1 MDDKTPNAQ
10 VFIMQL
16 GGGMQKP
23 IKEHFRADID
33 VDDLFDR
40 LQYKIELSYKGLWKI
55 QLRRPLDQNR
65 SKFLL
70 IQVLFVGFTLEYFYT
85 RLHIQEAIFPS
96 IGTMV
101 DVTAAIDQ
109 VNLSLGMVRSSM
121 VWDYQD
127 QPLETGYYITSLAKD
142 AVKTRGTFSMIPQ
155 YVEECQETQHLEAL
169 NPTLVVG
176 SIAI

>member
-16 GGGMQKP
+16 GGGIQKP
-23 IKEHFRADID
+23 IKEHFGADDID

-40 LQYKIELSYKGLWKI
+40 LFKKLHHLFVDLKLDYNRRLNSLTRGLWKI

-85 RLHIQEAIFPS
+85 
-96 IGTMV
+96 
-101 DVTAAIDQ
+101 
-109 VNLSLGMVRSSM
+109 SL
-121 VWDYQD
+121 
-127 QPLETGYYITSLAKD
+127 
-142 AVKTRGTFSMIPQ
+142 
-155 YVEECQETQHLEAL
+155 
-169 NPTLVVG
+169 
-176 SIAI
+176 